1 MILDVNT
8 YNFRAYDKVYTSNC
22 CLHRCSIWDFA
33 LMEQL
38 KRPRKKKNCFRAA
51 DSCVIKLNI
60 NNLFNYRLMKLKGTK
75 FQLKVWNYL
84 KKIPRGKVK
93 TYSEVAKAIGRPLA
107 VRAVANAIGKNP
119 RAPQIPCHRVI
130 RSDGSLGGYSGK
142 GGIKTKRLLLKKE
155 GVTL

>member
-1 MILDVNT
+1 
-8 YNFRAYDKVYTSNC
+8 
-22 CLHRCSIWDFA
+22 
-33 LMEQL
+33 
-38 KRPRKKKNCFRAA
+38 
-51 DSCVIKLNI
+51 
-60 NNLFNYRLMKLKGTK
+60 MKLKGTK
-75 FQLKVWNYL
+75 FQLKVWNFL

-93 TYSEVAKAIGRPLA
+93 TYSEVAKSIGKPLA

-119 RAPQIPCHRVI
+119 LAPRIPCHRVI